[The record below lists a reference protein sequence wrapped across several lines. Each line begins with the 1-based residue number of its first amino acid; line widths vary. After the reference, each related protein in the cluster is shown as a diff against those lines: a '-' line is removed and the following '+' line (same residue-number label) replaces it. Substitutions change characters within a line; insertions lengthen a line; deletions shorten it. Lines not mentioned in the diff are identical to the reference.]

1 VIEPELALE
10 LAVVEFDLPAQ
21 TGQAREALGR
31 GVGGQAGQPIRTCL
45 TLPFWRQL
53 VPPMRYVICLRNPVD
68 VAQSLA
74 HALSFEQG
82 VRLWLLYVRLA
93 LAQTVGEPRLF
104 VFYED
109 LVTDW
114 REQLQRLGHF
124 VGRGQRS
131 TRPETTEAVSEFVG
145 EELWH
150 HRTALVDV
158 IDHPSIPFETKALYL
173 VLRAAGDDQQGSAI
187 SRAVL
192 DSFASAVESDLSSC
206 RKDSYR
212 QASKS
217 ATSH

>member
-1 VIEPELALE
+1 
-10 LAVVEFDLPAQ
+10 
-21 TGQAREALGR
+21 
-31 GVGGQAGQPIRTCL
+31 
-45 TLPFWRQL
+45 
-53 VPPMRYVICLRNPVD
+53 MRYVICLRNPVD

-145 EELWH
+145 RSSGTIEP
-150 HRTALVDV
+150 LV
-158 IDHPSIPFETKALYL
+158 IIPLTHGHLSPRML
-173 VLRAAGDDQQGSAI
+173 LSGLR
-187 SRAVL
+187 
-192 DSFASAVESDLSSC
+192 
-206 RKDSYR
+206 
-212 QASKS
+212 
-217 ATSH
+217 